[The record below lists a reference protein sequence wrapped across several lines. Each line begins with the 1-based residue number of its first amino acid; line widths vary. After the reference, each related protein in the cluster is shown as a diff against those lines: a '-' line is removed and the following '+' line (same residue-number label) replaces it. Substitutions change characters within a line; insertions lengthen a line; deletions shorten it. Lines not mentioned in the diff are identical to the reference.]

1 MHMFLRTG
9 SPLAFAIRSIL
20 IFYNCFL
27 ALLLCH
33 YTFLIWYRLPEIMA
47 LGHISAGSS
56 SLAEAVIDA
65 GALTALTVSI
75 AHNPEESV
83 KCAAAW
89 AVGQVGRHGP
99 LQAQAV
105 TESGAL
111 LALTGLEVAP
121 SSSPDLALKCSKAA
135 CSVISGLDSLPALDA
150 LLRM

>member
-1 MHMFLRTG
+1 
-9 SPLAFAIRSIL
+9 
-20 IFYNCFL
+20 
-27 ALLLCH
+27 
-33 YTFLIWYRLPEIMA
+33 MA
-47 LGHISAGSS
+47 LGHICADSSA
-56 SLAEAVIDA
+56 LAEAVINA
-65 GALTALTVSI
+65 GALNALTVAI
-75 AHNPEESV
+75 AHNPEEPA

-121 SSSPDLALKCSKAA
+121 SSSSDLALKCSKAA
-135 CSVISGLDSLPALDA
+135 CNVISKLESLPALDA